1 MKRIFNISSFPVY
14 IPFLFYILFTTYT
27 LSLQAKNPNRRIW
40 FDKPCT
46 STGKTAWS
54 GATNLVNSGDGIQN
68 SDLEWEN
75 CSLPIGN
82 GNIGANIFGSV
93 ATERITFNEKT
104 LWRGGPGAVSSA
116 RDYWDVNKESAHLL
130 PQIREALV
138 KGRRDEAWELLSQNF
153 DSTVPYPANDEKN
166 FRFGSFTSAGEFK
179 IRTGLDEEKVSGYFR
194 ELLLDSALVKVSFE
208 AEGVRHDREYFI
220 SYPSNVLAASFKAS
234 KGGAQNLEITYIP
247 NPLMDGKFSRDGRD
261 GIIFRG
267 WLQSNGMEFVMRMR
281 VVAEGGETTVDNG
294 VLKVSGAD
302 SAVLLIT
309 ADTDYK
315 VNFNPH
321 VSDRKAYIGVRPMKT
336 TEEWMQEASS
346 RGLEGLKKQHLE
358 DYRSLFARV
367 SFVLDDSGKCLEPTP
382 QRIAAYRLGK
392 ADPGLETMYYDFGR
406 YLLIASSRPGNLP
419 ANLQGIWHNNV
430 DGPWRVDYHNN
441 INIQMNYWPAC
452 PTNLSECEQPLFDFI
467 RTLVE
472 PGRRTAKAY
481 FGAEGWTAS
490 VSGNIFG
497 FTSPLDSRDM
507 SWNYCP
513 MAGPW
518 LATHIVRHFDFTA
531 DTTFLR
537 ENFEILKGA
546 ADFTVGMLWKTP
558 EGHYSICPST
568 SPEHGPVDIGA
579 TFTNAVARE
588 ILAGAVR
595 VSEILS
601 AGTSAAKVWKERLD
615 SIVPYKTGC
624 YGQLQEWYDDIDSP
638 DDRHRHLNHLYGLYP
653 GTSISTLSTP
663 ELAEASRVVLE
674 HRGDGAT
681 GWSMGWKLNLWARL
695 RDGDRAYKLYG
706 NLLREGTNDNLWDRH
721 PPFQIDG
728 NFGGMAGVTQM
739 LIQSQD
745 DCIDLL
751 PALPA
756 VWHTG
761 HLTGVKAVGNFTLDI
776 FWKDN
781 VLDYALIRS
790 GSGGRCTVR
799 YGNRTRVLETGS
811 GGIYTVRFE

>member
-1 MKRIFNISSFPVY
+1 MKYIYFILY
-14 IPFLFYILFTTYT
+14 IPLFLNIT
-27 LSLQAKNPNRRIW
+27 SLQAQDPDRRVW

-46 STGKTAWS
+46 STEKTAWS
-54 GATNLVNSGDGIQN
+54 GARNLVSAGDDIQN
-68 SDLEWEN
+68 PDLEWEN
-75 CSLPIGN
+75 FSLPVGN
-82 GNIGANIFGSV
+82 GNIGANVFGSV

-104 LWRGGPGAVSSA
+104 LWRGGPGAVASA
-116 RDYWDVNKESAHLL
+116 REYWDVNKESAHLL
-130 PQIREALV
+130 PEIREALV
-138 KGRRDEAWELLSQNF
+138 EGRCDEAWEVLSHNF

-166 FRFGSFTSAGEFK
+166 FRFGSFTTAGEFK
-179 IRTGLDEEKVSGYFR
+179 IRTGLDEGKVSGYVR
-194 ELLLDSALVKVSFE
+194 ELLLDSALVRVSFD
-208 AEGVRHDREYFI
+208 AEGVRHNREYFI

-234 KGGAQNLEITYIP
+234 KEGQQNIEITYIP
-247 NPLMDGKFSRDGRD
+247 NPLMDGKFLGDGRD
-261 GIIFRG
+261 GVVFRG
-267 WLQSNGMEFVMRMR
+267 RLQGNGMEFVMRMR
-281 VVAEGGETTVDNG
+281 VVTEGGKVSVDEG
-294 VLKVSGAD
+294 VLKVRGAD
-302 SAVLLIT
+302 SAVLLVT

-315 VNFNPH
+315 ANFNPS
-321 VSDRKAYIGVRPMKT
+321 VNDRKAYVGVRPVKT
-336 TEEWMQEASS
+336 TEGWMQKAGERGFEA
-346 RGLEGLKKQHLE
+346 LKKEHIE
-358 DYRSLFARV
+358 DYRALFARV
-367 SFVLDDSGKCLEPTP
+367 DFKLDGSGKCQEPTP
-382 QRIAAYRLGK
+382 QRLAAYRQGRK
-392 ADPGLETMYYDFGR
+392 DPGLETLYYDFGR
-406 YLLIASSRPGNLP
+406 YLLIASSRPGNMP

-452 PTNLSECEQPLFDFI
+452 PTNLAECSEPLFDFI

-472 PGRRTAKAY
+472 PGKRTARAY

-490 VSGNIFG
+490 ISGNIFG

-518 LATHIVRHFDFTA
+518 LATHIVQHFDFTA

-568 SPEHGPVDIGA
+568 SPEHGPVDMGA
-579 TFTNAVARE
+579 TFANAVARE
-588 ILAGAVR
+588 VLAGAVR
-595 VSEILS
+595 ASEILS
-601 AGTSAAKVWKERLD
+601 RGSENLAGNSSRAKVWAERLD
-615 SIVPYKTGC
+615 SIAPYKTGR

-653 GTSISTLSTP
+653 GTSVSTLGTP

-695 RDGDRAYKLYG
+695 QDGDRAYKLYG

-728 NFGGMAGVTQM
+728 NFGGVAGVTEM
-739 LIQSQD
+739 LVQSHAG
-745 DCIDLL
+745 CIDLL
-751 PALPA
+751 PALPSA
-756 VWHTG
+756 WHTG
-761 HLTGVKAVGNFTLDI
+761 HLTGVKAVGNFTVDI
-776 FWKDN
+776 HWKDN
-781 VLDYALIRS
+781 VLDHALIRS
-790 GSGGRCTVR
+790 GSGGTCTVR
-799 YGNRTRVLETGS
+799 YGNRTQVIETGS
-811 GGIYTVRFE
+811 GGTYTVRFE